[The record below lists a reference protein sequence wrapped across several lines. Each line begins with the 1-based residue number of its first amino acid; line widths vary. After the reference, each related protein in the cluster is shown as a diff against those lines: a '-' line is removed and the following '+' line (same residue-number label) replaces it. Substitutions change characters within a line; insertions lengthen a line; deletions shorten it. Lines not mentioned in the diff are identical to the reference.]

1 MQIGSMS
8 ASAMSQMHA
17 KMFSKIDAN
26 SDGGITLEEM
36 TTSAT
41 EKSKAKGGSE
51 DSSKIAERFAS
62 MDANGDGSVT
72 EEEGL
77 SFFQSQMSSETLGG
91 MLQAQ
96 EAGQGGGQPLGPPP
110 SGGAGGGGQQPAT
123 FDELDTNQD
132 GTVSLDEMLAS
143 SESEETEDTEKTSRL
158 TELFSKMDAD
168 GDGSVTESEK
178 SAFDEQMRAEGPPPP
193 QGMGPQNWSSEDSE
207 DTASTSASSANATS
221 TVDSQTAARMAALT
235 AQWMQ
240 SMAALMADQVENGST
255 VSVAA

>member
-1 MQIGSMS
+1 MS

-36 TTSAT
+36 TASAS
-41 EKSKAKGGSE
+41 EKTKGKGGTE
-51 DSSKIAERFAS
+51 DSAKIAERFAS
-62 MDANGDGSVT
+62 MDSNSDGSVS

-77 SFFQSQMSSETLGG
+77 SFFQSQMSSQTMSG

-96 EAGQGGGQPLGPPP
+96 EGGWDRPMGPPP
-110 SGGAGGGGQQPAT
+110 GGAAGGGGQKPAT

-132 GTVSLDEMLAS
+132 GSVSLDEMLAS
-143 SESEETEDTEKTSRL
+143 SESEESEDTEDTDKTARL

-178 SAFDEQMRAEGPPPP
+178 STFDEKMRAEGPPPP
-193 QGMGPQNWSSEDSE
+193 PMEAFAQTSESE
-207 DTASTSASSANATS
+207 DTASSATG
-221 TVDSQTAARMAALT
+221 TIVDEGTAAKLAALT

-240 SMAALMADQVENGST
+240 SMAAVLAEQAKTQTS

>member
-36 TTSAT
+36 TASAS
-41 EKSKAKGGSE
+41 EKTKGRGGTE
-51 DSSKIAERFAS
+51 DSAKIAERFAR
-62 MDANGDGSVT
+62 MDSNSDGSVS

-77 SFFQSQMSSETLGG
+77 SVFQSQMSSQTMSG

-96 EAGQGGGQPLGPPP
+96 EGGQDRPMGPPP
-110 SGGAGGGGQQPAT
+110 GGAAGGGGGQKPMR
-123 FDELDTNQD
+123 FDALDTNQD

-143 SESEETEDTEKTSRL
+143 SESDETEDTEDTDKTARL

-178 SAFDEQMRAEGPPPP
+178 STFDEKRRAEGPPPP
-193 QGMGPQNWSSEDSE
+193 PMEAFAQTSESE
-207 DTASTSASSANATS
+207 DTASSATGT
-221 TVDSQTAARMAALT
+221 TVDEGTAARLAALT
-235 AQWMQ
+235 TQWIQ
-240 SMAALMADQVENGST
+240 SMTRVLADQVQSQT
-255 VSVAA
+255 SVSVAA

>member
-36 TTSAT
+36 TASAS
-41 EKSKAKGGSE
+41 EKTKGKGGTE
-51 DSSKIAERFAS
+51 DSAKIAERFAS
-62 MDANGDGSVT
+62 MDSNSDGSVS

-77 SFFQSQMSSETLGG
+77 SFFQSQMSSQTMGG

-96 EAGQGGGQPLGPPP
+96 EGGQDRPMGPPP
-110 SGGAGGGGQQPAT
+110 GGAAGGGGQKPAT

-132 GTVSLDEMLAS
+132 GSVSLDEMLAS
-143 SESEETEDTEKTSRL
+143 SKSEESKATEDTDKTARL

-178 SAFDEQMRAEGPPPP
+178 STFDEQMRAEGPPPP
-193 QGMGPQNWSSEDSE
+193 PMEAFAQTSESE
-207 DTASTSASSANATS
+207 DTASSATDT
-221 TVDSQTAARMAALT
+221 TVDDGTAAKLAALT

-240 SMAALMADQVENGST
+240 SMAAVLAEQAKTQTS

>member
-36 TTSAT
+36 TASAS
-41 EKSKAKGGSE
+41 EKTKGKGGTE
-51 DSSKIAERFAS
+51 DSAKIAERFAS
-62 MDANGDGSVT
+62 MDSNSDGSVS

-77 SFFQSQMSSETLGG
+77 SFFQSQMSSQTMSG

-96 EAGQGGGQPLGPPP
+96 EGGQGRPMGPPP
-110 SGGAGGGGQQPAT
+110 GGAAGGGGQKPAT

-132 GTVSLDEMLAS
+132 GSVSLDEMLAS
-143 SESEETEDTEKTSRL
+143 SESDETEDTEDTDKTARL
-158 TELFSKMDAD
+158 TELFSKMDTD

-178 SAFDEQMRAEGPPPP
+178 SSFDEKMRAEGPPPP
-193 QGMGPQNWSSEDSE
+193 PMEAFAQTSESE
-207 DTASTSASSANATS
+207 DTASSATGT
-221 TVDSQTAARMAALT
+221 TVDEGTAAKLAALT

-240 SMAALMADQVENGST
+240 SMAAVLAEQAKTQTS

>member
-36 TTSAT
+36 TASAS
-41 EKSKAKGGSE
+41 EKTKGRGGTE
-51 DSSKIAERFAS
+51 DSAKIAERFAR
-62 MDANGDGSVT
+62 MDSNSDGSVS

-77 SFFQSQMSSETLGG
+77 SFFQSQMSSQTMSG

-96 EAGQGGGQPLGPPP
+96 EGGLDRPMGPPP
-110 SGGAGGGGQQPAT
+110 GGAAGGGGQKPMS
-123 FDELDTNQD
+123 FDALDTNQD
-132 GTVSLDEMLAS
+132 GSVSLDEMLAS
-143 SESEETEDTEKTSRL
+143 SDSEASEDTDKTARL

-178 SAFDEQMRAEGPPPP
+178 STFDEKMRAEGPPPP
-193 QGMGPQNWSSEDSE
+193 PMEAFAQTSESE
-207 DTASTSASSANATS
+207 DTASSATGT
-221 TVDSQTAARMAALT
+221 TVDEGTAARLAALT
-235 AQWMQ
+235 TQWIQ
-240 SMAALMADQVENGST
+240 SMTRVLADQVKSQT
-255 VSVAA
+255 SVSVAA

>member
-36 TTSAT
+36 TASAS
-41 EKSKAKGGSE
+41 EKTKGKGGIE
-51 DSSKIAERFAS
+51 DSAKIAERFAS
-62 MDANGDGSVT
+62 MDSNSDGSVSD
-72 EEEGL
+72 EEGL
-77 SFFQSQMSSETLGG
+77 SFFQSQMSSQTMSG

-96 EAGQGGGQPLGPPP
+96 EGGQDRPMGPPP
-110 SGGAGGGGQQPAT
+110 GGAAGGGGQKPAT

-132 GTVSLDEMLAS
+132 GSVSLDEMLAS
-143 SESEETEDTEKTSRL
+143 SESDETEDTEDTDKTARL

-178 SAFDEQMRAEGPPPP
+178 STFDEKMHAEGPPPP
-193 QGMGPQNWSSEDSE
+193 PMEAFAQTSESE
-207 DTASTSASSANATS
+207 DTASSATGT
-221 TVDSQTAARMAALT
+221 TVDEGTAAKLAALT

-240 SMAALMADQVENGST
+240 SMAAVLAEQAKTQTS

>member
-36 TTSAT
+36 TASAS
-41 EKSKAKGGSE
+41 EKTKGKGGTE
-51 DSSKIAERFAS
+51 DSAKIAERFAA
-62 MDANGDGSVT
+62 MDTNSDGSVS

-77 SFFQSQMSSETLGG
+77 SFFQSQMSSQTMSG

-96 EAGQGGGQPLGPPP
+96 EGGQGRPMGPPP
-110 SGGAGGGGQQPAT
+110 GGAAGGNGGQKPAT

-132 GTVSLDEMLAS
+132 GSVSLDEMLAS
-143 SESEETEDTEKTSRL
+143 SESEESEDTDKTARL
-158 TELFSKMDAD
+158 TELFSKMDTD

-178 SAFDEQMRAEGPPPP
+178 STFDEKMRAEGPPPP
-193 QGMGPQNWSSEDSE
+193 PMEAFAQTSESE
-207 DTASTSASSANATS
+207 DTASSATGT
-221 TVDSQTAARMAALT
+221 TVDEGTAAKLAALT

-240 SMAALMADQVENGST
+240 SMAAVLAEQAKNQTS